1 MNFRNGD
8 TLSTVKR
15 DLRGAILGTS
25 VSLAGS
31 AALLLILNLIMPA
44 NPFLGGLIATSVIS
58 IVVVFPLL
66 LSMRRKDGELR
77 KMQARLNHAARH
89 DTVTNTLNGSVL
101 AAAVEHYIDRRKTI
115 ATDPGGILVA
125 VIVQELDAISRRY
138 GPQWGDSIMQ
148 SLAGIVQSS
157 IRRGDLVARLAS
169 NELSI
174 FLPGATA
181 ENAEEIGKRIQQ
193 KLTENTS
200 RRPRHHCQST
210 SNLAARPSK
219 NSATSTKSGSERA
232 KWPSLSVGK
241 ITRNCR
247 CSRGQDRRTGRQS
260 LGRWVQEG
268 GVSETAKASG
278 RRKGNATVPKAD
290 ESAIVMS
297 FGRRQAYESP
307 RGRNPRATSDGYGDF
322 NLQLVSAM
330 ARPPAGSLGIDAD
343 GPLRAFARVD
353 FGLALGRMRSFRR
366 S

>member
-1 MNFRNGD
+1 LIGTSAAGIKTPMNFRNGD

-193 KLTENTS
+193 KLAENTFS
-200 RRPRHHCQST
+200 
-210 SNLAARPSK
+210 AAETP
-219 NSATSTKSGSERA
+219 
-232 KWPSLSVGK
+232 LSINVK
-241 ITRNCR
+241 
-247 CSRGQDRRTGRQS
+247 
-260 LGRWVQEG
+260 LGGAALEEL
-268 GVSETAKASG
+268 S
-278 RRKGNATVPKAD
+278 
-290 ESAIVMS
+290 
-297 FGRRQAYESP
+297 
-307 RGRNPRATSDGYGDF
+307 DF
-322 NLQLVSAM
+322 NKIRQRAGEM
-330 ARPPAGSLGIDAD
+330 ALTFGGKDHKKLPLFSRAGSSN
-343 GPLRAFARVD
+343 R
-353 FGLALGRMRSFRR
+353 
-366 S
+366 